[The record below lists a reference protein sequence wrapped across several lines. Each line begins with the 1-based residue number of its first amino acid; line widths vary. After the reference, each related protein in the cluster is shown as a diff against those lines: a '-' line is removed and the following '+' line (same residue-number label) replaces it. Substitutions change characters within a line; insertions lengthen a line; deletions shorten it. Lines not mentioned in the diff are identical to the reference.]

1 MNPRIALSFLSR
13 ITVLFFCLLMVFSC
27 SYVRKERG
35 KDIVAECCGKILTT
49 SEIDLLTYGYKGE
62 DSARIAEE
70 YIQNWA
76 IELLMYEYSHRATNR
91 HIEDLVEDYRRSL
104 YLYEYEQLLVSQRMP
119 QDVADSLLLSFYD
132 THKHELLL
140 REMILKGVLVII
152 PKDAPNL
159 IDLRR
164 HLVRLDDSESLEWL
178 EKFVYQY
185 AVGYELFVDNWK
197 VCDEILAFLPIEK
210 RELGKLLRENKHI
223 ELEDSLNTYFLEIV
237 EFYPS
242 GSVMP
247 FDYAR
252 WDIEKNILGIR
263 RVEFLDSMR
272 MELYDKSL
280 KNGKLKR
287 YEN

>member
-13 ITVLFFCLLMVFSC
+13 IIVLLLCLLMVCSC
-27 SYVRKERG
+27 AHLRKERG
-35 KDIVAECCGKILTT
+35 KDIVAECCGKILTMG
-49 SEIDLLTYGYKGE
+49 EIDQLTHGFTGE
-62 DSARIAEE
+62 DSARMAEE
-70 YIQNWA
+70 YIQHWA
-76 IELLMYEYSHRATNR
+76 IELLMYEYSHRVSSR
-91 HIEDLVEDYRRSL
+91 RIEELVEDYRRSL
-104 YLYEYEQLLVSQRMP
+104 YVYEFEQLLVSQRMS

-132 THKHELLL
+132 SHKHELLL
-140 REMILKGVLVII
+140 REMILRGVLVIV

-159 IDLRR
+159 TDLRR
-164 HLVRLDDSESLEWL
+164 YLGHLDDSESLEWL
-178 EKFVYQY
+178 EKYVYQY

-197 VCDEILAFLPIEK
+197 LCDEVLSFLPVEK
-210 RELGKLLRENKHI
+210 REFDNLLRKDTHV
-223 ELEDSLNTYFLEIV
+223 ELEDSLNAYFLEV
-237 EFYPS
+237 LEFYPS

-252 WDIEKNILGIR
+252 LDIEKNILGIR

-272 MELYDKSL
+272 IELYDKSL

>member
-1 MNPRIALSFLSR
+1 MLRPKMIEQGLVMFPVTLEATKEGMLTTAN
-13 ITVLFFCLLMVFSC
+13 MVFKVVNAENPEEYILVASGGQGAD
-27 SYVRKERG
+27 SQDKGIG
-35 KDIVAECCGKILTT
+35 KAITYAQIETLTAGISPT
-49 SEIDLLTYGYKGE
+49 
-62 DSARIAEE
+62 DSARVANE
-70 YIQNWA
+70 YIRQWA
-76 IELLMYEYSHRATNR
+76 IDIIEYEVAKDQVNKD
-91 HIEDLVEDYRRSL
+91 IEQLVEDYRRSL

-252 WDIEKNILGIR
+252 WDIEKNRILII
-263 RVEFLDSMR
+263 S
-272 MELYDKSL
+272 
-280 KNGKLKR
+280 
-287 YEN
+287 